1 MATPGQMPVT
11 FCTWAAS
18 ASFSRRLLAAPGQG
32 NTLKRVPE
40 LPYPHEG
47 VSTLNCCMTAM
58 TPSIVT
64 PRACKRFSIS
74 ELTYSPCLTMA
85 GFCAGI
91 GLLLDE
97 LSTSGC
103 KVRLSS
109 GAQGSQALYTAP
121 AGYTSRAPVS

>member
-47 VSTLNCCMTAM
+47 VSTLNCCMAPM

-64 PRACKRFSIS
+64 PRSCKRFSIS
-74 ELTYSPCLTMA
+74 ELTYSPLPDYCWFLCRDRFVASTNFPQTDA
-85 GFCAGI
+85 GSASPPGHKR
-91 GLLLDE
+91 GKLSKLPLLA
-97 LSTSGC
+97 TSCG
-103 KVRLSS
+103 R
-109 GAQGSQALYTAP
+109 GH
-121 AGYTSRAPVS
+121 